1 MIQNKPEILAPVG
14 NAEMLVAAVRSGA
27 DAVYLG
33 LDSFNARRN
42 AENFT
47 VDSLEEAVAFCH
59 IRGVKVYLTLN
70 IIIRDDE
77 MRSAISQ
84 TVRAARAGI
93 DGIITADIGF
103 ASAVHKVL
111 PDLAIHAS
119 TQMTVHSPSAL
130 KPLRE
135 MGFSRVVVSRE
146 MSKTELEEFCKEAG
160 NENIEV
166 EVFVHG
172 ALCMSMSGQC
182 LLSAMLGGRS
192 GNRGLCAGPCRLP
205 FAAENGNGYD
215 LSLKDLSLIPYLSEL
230 KDMGVSS
237 FKIEGRMKRPEYV
250 AAAVYSC
257 RQMLDKGFVDEDIA
271 DALEKVFS
279 RSGFTDGYYKGRL
292 GKDMFG
298 IRTKEDVTSSDSV
311 FARIHQLYRTERQSV
326 SLVAEAKVKRGEPLR
341 FTVSDGVNTAFAEG
355 GIPEEAIKRP
365 TDLDTVRE
373 QLSKTG
379 GTPYFIKELD
389 TEVEDGLSV
398 RMSELNSLR
407 REALEEIGRLRAA
420 KSEITVNEE
429 TGYRTDKAK
438 KDEQKLKTYC
448 RIDNIAQLTEA
459 VLGCEL
465 VILPMDADLD
475 KIPSG
480 IKTAFAVELPRGIS
494 NERHVKAR
502 LKAFRQRGIELAF
515 CSTLAA
521 AELARGEGFRV
532 AADFGFNTYNSY
544 SADYHRERGAEA
556 VVMSPEMKLN
566 EAKAISSDIEK
577 GIISYG
583 RLPLMLTRNCPIKNG
598 ASCAE
603 CKRGKGLVDRK
614 RVEFPVRCSGGYSE
628 LLNSRVIWLADRQDE
643 LLGLDFQILY
653 FTDETADRV
662 LEVIEA
668 YKNKK
673 APDCDYTRGLYFRGV
688 E

>member
-1 MIQNKPEILAPVG
+1 MKQVEILAPVG
-14 NAEMLVAAVRSGA
+14 NTEMLVAAVRSGA

-33 LDSFNARRN
+33 MQSFNARRN

-47 VDSLEEAVAFCH
+47 YEQLEEAVEFCH

-77 MRSAISQ
+77 MQSAISQ
-84 TVRAARAGI
+84 TVRAAKAGI

-146 MSKTELEEFCKEAG
+146 MSKTELEAFCKEAEK
-160 NENIEV
+160 ENIEV

-182 LLSAMLGGRS
+182 LLSAILGGRS

-205 FAAENGNGYD
+205 FAAEGGNGYD
-215 LSLKDLSLIPYLSEL
+215 LSLKDLSLIPYISEL

-250 AAAVYSC
+250 SAAVYSC

-279 RSGFTDGYYKGRL
+279 RSGFTDGYYKNEL
-292 GKDMFG
+292 GKGMFG

-326 SLVAEAKVKRGEPLR
+326 ALAAEAKIKRGEPLR

-355 GIPEEAIKRP
+355 EIPEEAIKRP
-365 TDLDTVRE
+365 IDFETVRE

-379 GTPYFIKELD
+379 GTPYFIKELES
-389 TEVEDGLSV
+389 EVDGGLSV

-420 KSEITVNEE
+420 KGEITVNKE
-429 TGYRTDKAK
+429 TEYRTDKAEK
-438 KDEQKLKTYC
+438 VEPKLKIYC
-448 RIDNIAQLTEA
+448 RIESLSQLTGT
-459 VLGCEL
+459 VDMF
-465 VILPMDADLD
+465 ILSFDIDPE
-475 KIPSG
+475 KIPND
-480 IKTAFAVELPRGIS
+480 IEVPIAVELPRGIS
-494 NERHVKAR
+494 NEELVKAR

-532 AADFGFNTYNSY
+532 AADFGFNTYNSL
-544 SADYHRERGAEA
+544 SCGYHSGQGAAA
-556 VVMSPEMKLN
+556 VVLSPEMKLN
-566 EAKAISSDIEK
+566 EAKDISSDIEK

-583 RLPLMLTRNCPIKNG
+583 RLPLMLTRNCPVRNG
-598 ASCAE
+598 LSCAE
-603 CKRGKGLVDRK
+603 CKREKGLVDRK
-614 RVEFPVRCSGGYSE
+614 MVEFPIRCSGGYSK
-628 LLNSRVIWLADRQDE
+628 LLNSRVIWLGDRQEE
-643 LLGLDFQILY
+643 LSGLDFQILY